1 VNSARQDVAQA
12 VWLAII
18 FAAPI
23 GALVMHRHY
32 RNATGWLRR
41 MIIVLRVLAAIS
53 APFVLL
59 TLYGAVLRAL
69 S

>member
-1 VNSARQDVAQA
+1 VSDVQQA
-12 VWLAII
+12 IWVAII

-32 RNATGWLRR
+32 RTATGWLHW
-41 MIIVLRVLAAIS
+41 MIIALRVLAVIS
-53 APFVLL
+53 APFVVL

-69 S
+69 R

>member
-1 VNSARQDVAQA
+1 VSDVQQA
-12 VWLAII
+12 IWVAII

-32 RNATGWLRR
+32 RTATGWLRW
-41 MIIVLRVLAAIS
+41 MIIALRVLAVIS
-53 APFVLL
+53 APFVVL

-69 S
+69 R

>member
-1 VNSARQDVAQA
+1 MSDVRQAIWV
-12 VWLAII
+12 AII

-32 RNATGWLRR
+32 RTATGWLRW
-41 MIIVLRVLAAIS
+41 MIIALRILAVIS

-59 TLYGAVLRAL
+59 TLYSALQRAL
-69 S
+69 Q